1 MLPLSALRCTLPIP
15 DYEKHRCV
23 FQRSHECL
31 HLPALSW
38 AMEQEPHKKCYI
50 PESGGRFWVTRVSS
64 FSHLSFLALASA
76 WGNPPLVSLLLISHP
91 VGHISFPH
99 STAWFFSLCKY
110 LLSNY
115 CMVSTKIYSVEEENS
130 KICSFF

>member
-1 MLPLSALRCTLPIP
+1 MLSGVLFQSQIMRNTVVYSRGHMSASTSLPFLGAI
-15 DYEKHRCV
+15 
-23 FQRSHECL
+23 
-31 HLPALSW
+31 
-38 AMEQEPHKKCYI
+38 EQEPHNKCSI